1 MSEQSAA
8 VSPAA
13 ALDLAQLALR
23 LEHVN
28 ARLQAENVARFGAG
42 SATQFGTNLE
52 QAYAALQQGAG
63 TPASARA
70 LLASATQDLH
80 GFAGV
85 REVPLPT
92 DVSLDDLLMSMTRT
106 ASRYQ
111 ALADGVSRQLGLMQ
125 LAIRGSR

>member
-1 MSEQSAA
+1 MTEKTAT

-23 LEHVN
+23 LEHIN
-28 ARLQAENVARFGAG
+28 ARLQAENLARFGAG
-42 SATQFGTNLE
+42 SATQFRTNLE
-52 QAYAALQQGAG
+52 PAYAAMQQAAG

-70 LLASATQDLH
+70 LLATATNDLDA
-80 GFAGV
+80 FAGV
-85 REVPLPT
+85 RDMPLPA
-92 DVSLDDLLMSMTRT
+92 DASLDDLLMAMTRT

-125 LAIRGSR
+125 LAIRGAR

>member
-1 MSEQSAA
+1 MSEQSPT

-28 ARLQAENVARFGAG
+28 ARLHAENVARFGAG
-42 SATQFGTNLE
+42 SATQFGSNLE
-52 QAYAALQQGAG
+52 QAYAALQPAAG
-63 TPASARA
+63 SPASARA
-70 LLASATQDLH
+70 LLSSATQDLQ

-85 REVPLPT
+85 REVPLPA
-92 DVSLDDLLMSMTRT
+92 DASLDDLLMAMTRT

-111 ALADGVSRQLGLMQ
+111 SLADGVSRQLGLMQ
-125 LAIRGSR
+125 LAIRGAR